1 MDRFV
6 AMQMFVRAVESG
18 SLSAA
23 ARSLDQSLPMVSRH
37 IAALE
42 RQLGARLLVRTTR
55 RISLTEGGRTYYER
69 AKRLLGDLRE
79 AEAEAARE
87 HSVPSGRLVV
97 SGSVTFGRFFM
108 GELIAGYLRK
118 YPEVEV
124 RVLLTDRYVDLVGE
138 GVDVALRIGRL
149 GDSALVAR
157 KLGEIRRVVVA
168 APAYLKSRGRPRHP
182 GDLGGHD
189 CLLFTYLAEPEMW
202 RFREDGRPLAIP
214 VQGKL
219 RADNQD
225 VILEAAVRGAGI
237 AQLPSWLVR
246 PYLQS
251 GRLVPLLQKHE
262 SPPFDVNVVFPHA
275 RLLSAK
281 TRAFVDHLA
290 AEWRGL
296 RL

>member
-1 MDRFV
+1 MDRLS
-6 AMQMFVRAVESG
+6 AMQMFVKAVEAG

-23 ARSLDQSLPMVSRH
+23 ARSLDQSLPAVSRG
-37 IAALE
+37 ITALE
-42 RQLGARLLVRTTR
+42 RRLGARLLVRTTR
-55 RISLTEGGRTYYER
+55 RISLTESGRTYYER
-69 AKRLLGDLRE
+69 AKRVLGDLRE
-79 AEAEAARE
+79 AEAEVARE
-87 HSVPSGRLVV
+87 HSVPSGRLVI
-97 SGSVTFGRFFM
+97 SASVTFGRIFM
-108 GELIAGYLRK
+108 GGLISGYLRK
-118 YPEVEV
+118 YPEIEV

-138 GVDVALRIGRL
+138 GVDVALRIGKL
-149 GDSALVAR
+149 GDSSLVAR

-168 APAYLKSRGRPRHP
+168 APGYLKSRGRPRHP
-182 GDLGGHD
+182 EELVAHD

-202 RFREDGRPLAIP
+202 RFREGGRTLSVP

-225 VILEAAVRGAGI
+225 VLLEAAVRGAGV

-296 RL
+296 QM

>member
-1 MDRFV
+1 MDRLA

-18 SLSAA
+18 SLSGA
-23 ARSLDQSLPMVSRH
+23 ARSLDQSLPVVSRG
-37 IAALE
+37 ISALE
-42 RQLGARLLVRTTR
+42 KRLGARLLMRTTR
-55 RISLTEGGRTYYER
+55 RISLTETGRTYYER
-69 AKRLLGDLRE
+69 AKRVLGDLRE
-79 AEAEAARE
+79 AEAEVARE
-87 HSVPSGRLVV
+87 HSVPSGRLVI
-97 SGSVTFGRFFM
+97 SASVTFGRIFM
-108 GELIAGYLRK
+108 GGLIAGYLRR
-118 YPEVEV
+118 YPGVEV

-138 GVDVALRIGRL
+138 GVDVAVRIGKL

-157 KLGEIRRVVVA
+157 KLGDIRRMTVA
-168 APAYLKSRGRPRHP
+168 APAYLKSHDKPRRPEE
-182 GDLGGHD
+182 LASHD

-202 RFREDGRPLAIP
+202 RFREAGRTLAIP

-246 PYLQS
+246 PYMQS

-290 AEWRGL
+290 AEWRNL
-296 RL
+296 QL

>member
-1 MDRFV
+1 MDRLA
-6 AMQMFVRAVESG
+6 AMQMFVKAVETG
-18 SLSAA
+18 SLSGA
-23 ARSLDQSLPMVSRH
+23 ARSLDQSLPAVSRG
-37 IAALE
+37 ISALE
-42 RQLGARLLVRTTR
+42 RRLGARLLVRTTR
-55 RISLTEGGRTYYER
+55 RISLTESGRTYYER
-69 AKRLLGDLRE
+69 AKRVLGDLRE
-79 AEAEAARE
+79 AEAEVARE

-97 SGSVTFGRFFM
+97 SASVTFGRFFM
-108 GELIAGYLRK
+108 GGLISGYLRR
-118 YPEVEV
+118 YPEVDV

-168 APAYLKSRGRPRHP
+168 APAYLKSRGKPRHP
-182 GDLGGHD
+182 EELAGHD
-189 CLLFTYLAEPEMW
+189 CLLFTYLAEPEIW
-202 RFREDGRPLAIP
+202 RFRDGSRALGIP

-225 VILEAAVRGAGI
+225 VILEAAVRGAGV

-262 SPPFDVNVVFPHA
+262 SPPFDANVVFPHA

-296 RL
+296 QL

>member
-1 MDRFV
+1 MDRLA
-6 AMQMFVRAVESG
+6 AMQMFVKAVESG
-18 SLSAA
+18 SLSGA
-23 ARSLDQSLPMVSRH
+23 ARSLDQSLPAVSRG
-37 IAALE
+37 ISALE
-42 RQLGARLLVRTTR
+42 KQLGARLLVRTTR
-55 RISLTEGGRTYYER
+55 RISLTESGRTYYER
-69 AKRLLGDLRE
+69 AKRVLGDLRE
-79 AEAEAARE
+79 AEAEVARE
-87 HSVPSGRLVV
+87 HSVPSGRLVI
-97 SGSVTFGRFFM
+97 SASVTFGRIFM
-108 GELIAGYLRK
+108 GALIAGYLRR

-138 GVDVALRIGRL
+138 GVDVALRIGKL

-157 KLGEIRRVVVA
+157 KLGEIRRMTVVA
-168 APAYLKSRGRPRHP
+168 PTYLKNRDKPRHP
-182 GDLGGHD
+182 EDLAGHD

-202 RFREDGRPLAIP
+202 RFRESGRTLAIP

-281 TRAFVDHLA
+281 TRAFVDHLS
-290 AEWRGL
+290 AEWRSL
-296 RL
+296 QL